1 MTDAILC
8 PDRNCDGLMISI
20 NPLDYD
26 SKAQCQ
32 TCQKTM
38 ERKAVTKIEDEL
50 TSLIEGID
58 RSDGVELEICLN
70 KVLKKVPESNYLAL
84 LVKRHLIYVWGRL
97 EGYLM
102 HQLPLH
108 VVEK

>member
-8 PDRNCDGLMISI
+8 PDPNCDGLMISI

-26 SKAQCQ
+26 SKVQCK
-32 TCQKTM
+32 TCQNTL

-50 TSLIEGID
+50 TSLIEAID
-58 RSDGVELEICLN
+58 KSDGDDLEKGLK
-70 KVLKKVPESNYLAL
+70 KVLEKVPESNYLAM

-97 EGYLM
+97 DGYLM

-108 VVEK
+108 VIEK